1 MASSAVP
8 QREADLL
15 HLRLAAARG
24 RSGARTALQAE
35 LRHRETVDGA
45 AAAVA
50 AVLLLGGSGGA
61 GGGREGGRGR
71 GRTSDGGVRSS
82 FSSSAAPSEVSRR
95 LAEDLVRIHGASS
108 SSKSSPEAAVAALVE
123 APLPLR
129 RRKTTT
135 TTTDSKREALAAPPP
150 LPVVD
155 DFDCLRADVRAFT
168 ESPGCASP
176 SSSSSSQFAL
186 CHSRLVARACNA
198 GVAAGELA
206 GMIEVA
212 CAGAAATTTGVVSA

>member
-35 LRHRETVDGA
+35 LRHRETVYGA

-108 SSKSSPEAAVAALVE
+108 SSKSSPEAAVAAPVE

-135 TTTDSKREALAAPPP
+135 TTTTDSKRQALAAPPP

-155 DFDCLRADVRAFT
+155 DFDCLRAGVRAFT

-186 CHSRLVARACNA
+186 RHSRLVARACNA

-212 CAGAAATTTGVVSA
+212 CAGAAATTGVVSA